1 MKQASRAWWKDRL
14 LLLLVAL
21 LCAGLAS
28 VFVRISGKE
37 APTIILAITIA
48 ALLIENRRLR
58 KALRQATE
66 ENRRRE
72 P

>member
-1 MKQASRAWWKDRL
+1 MKQRSHAWWKDRL
-14 LLLLVAL
+14 LLLSAAL

-28 VFVRISGKE
+28 AFARVSGKD
-37 APTIILAITIA
+37 APTIILSITVF
-48 ALLIENRRLR
+48 ALLIDNRRLR

-66 ENRRRE
+66 ENRPHE

>member
-1 MKQASRAWWKDRL
+1 MKLGSYAWWKDRL
-14 LLLLVAL
+14 LLLLVAF

-28 VFVRISGKE
+28 AFARMSGKN
-37 APTIILAITIA
+37 APTIILAITVF
-48 ALLIENRRLR
+48 ALLIDNRRLR
-58 KALRQATE
+58 KALRQVTD

>member
-1 MKQASRAWWKDRL
+1 MKQDSRAWWKDRL

-21 LCAGLAS
+21 LCTGLAS
-28 VFVRISGKE
+28 VFAHISGKE
-37 APTIILAITIA
+37 APTIILAITIV
-48 ALLIENRRLR
+48 ALLVDNRRLR